1 MHKYVHASKTT
12 DLPYQCPSCSA
23 GFQRRDKLLKH
34 IARSHTTDS
43 DEIQVTDASSQENES
58 FVVLST
64 GPEIYTIQ
72 NLDGSLT
79 QVQTLEVV
87 EDNWIEIK

>member
-1 MHKYVHASKTT
+1 MHKYVHASKGT
-12 DLPYQCPSCSA
+12 DLPYQCPTCSA

-34 IARSHTTDS
+34 IAREHMTDS
-43 DEIQVTDASSQENES
+43 DEIQVTDAVNQESES

-64 GPEIYTIQ
+64 SPEIYTIQ

-87 EDNWIEIK
+87 EEN